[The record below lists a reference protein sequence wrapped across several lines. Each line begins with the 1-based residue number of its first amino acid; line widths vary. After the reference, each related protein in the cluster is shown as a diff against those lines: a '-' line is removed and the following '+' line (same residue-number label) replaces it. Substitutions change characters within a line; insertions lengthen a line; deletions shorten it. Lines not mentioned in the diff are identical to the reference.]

1 MSTPTLSAPAR
12 AISFG
17 AGAIAAGGALFVL
30 WQQPIST
37 GQWEAAHVLVPIV
50 LALAILAGKLS
61 YVAWRQGV
69 LSSAAGFVVLFGMA
83 TAWIVINSVGNQAEV
98 SDHRLASAR
107 AAHGA
112 AANLDQR
119 ITWLRGRIAEDAA
132 RVSDEIRGVR
142 DGRRV
147 QAGCGDVCRGLQRT
161 IEANRALLIDVQRK
175 RAALV
180 LPPINSKA
188 AHWGAIAAFV
198 GLPGQLV
205 SRAVILFEP
214 VVLTLALEFG
224 AILGFGLAFY
234 KPAQLVSGPPRPALR
249 VVSDD
254 PVISELRR
262 GGPAPSQAALADRL
276 GLSKGEVSKRLSEL
290 GNAVR
295 RIRGADGS
303 HRIEIA
309 A

>member
-98 SDHRLASAR
+98 SDHRVA
-107 AAHGA
+107 
-112 AANLDQR
+112 
-119 ITWLRGRIAEDAA
+119 
-132 RVSDEIRGVR
+132 
-142 DGRRV
+142 
-147 QAGCGDVCRGLQRT
+147 
-161 IEANRALLIDVQRK
+161 ANRALLIDVQRE

-180 LPPINSKA
+180 VPPINSKA
-188 AHWGAIAAFV
+188 EHWGAIAAFV

-234 KPAQLVSGPPRPALR
+234 RPAQLVSGPPRPALR